1 MTPEL
6 LMEKLQ
12 QYLQEITMNI
22 LLGPRKLQP
31 NIYKVDL
38 PARATPEY
46 DDQETDIKPVNTTFP
61 DEPDERFP
69 FILIVFSNAEDNEE
83 DYQTLQ
89 VDFIFACEGE
99 GRDAYMDVLHLI
111 EHVRISLLR
120 ETYNG
125 WPARLTR
132 PITRGFNEEQVV
144 GHWMGYMSTTW
155 EAPSIEQEV
164 WKHGYN

>member
-1 MTPEL
+1 MTPEI
-6 LMEKLQ
+6 LMDKLQ
-12 QYLQEITMNI
+12 EYLQVITKDI
-22 LLGPRKLQP
+22 LLGEYRVPP

-38 PARATPEY
+38 PALATPEY
-46 DDQETDIKPVNTTFP
+46 NEGETDIKPINSTLP
-61 DEPDERFP
+61 KQRDERFP
-69 FILIVFSNAEDNEE
+69 FIIIAFSNAEDNEE
-83 DYQTLQ
+83 GFQTLQ
-89 VDFIFACEGE
+89 MDFVFACEGE
-99 GRDAYMDVLHLI
+99 GSDVYMDVLHLM

-120 ETYNG
+120 ETYKG

-132 PITRGFNEEQVV
+132 PITRGFNEEQVI